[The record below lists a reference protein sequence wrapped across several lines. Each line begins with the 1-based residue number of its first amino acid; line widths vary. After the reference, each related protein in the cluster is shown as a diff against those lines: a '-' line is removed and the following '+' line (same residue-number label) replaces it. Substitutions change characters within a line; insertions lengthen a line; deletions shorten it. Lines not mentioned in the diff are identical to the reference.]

1 MNLPVKPYI
10 KNKLKTSYAV
20 EGPETQYTIDCGDGV
35 NVHTVSEKARQ
46 AFQHLDHSLAQNYP
60 HTVVMKE
67 SIQRYWQDIVP
78 LAPERIFLGEG
89 SQSLLYDVCRL
100 FLEPGDR
107 VTGIGPCYAEFA
119 SDVGMWGAEY
129 DFVPLRPENR
139 FRFDPEPP

>member
-46 AFQHLDHSLAQNYP
+46 ALQHLDHSLAQNYP

-78 LAPERIFLGEG
+78 LPLIF
-89 SQSLLYDVCRL
+89 RAW
-100 FLEPGDR
+100 
-107 VTGIGPCYAEFA
+107 GPCHGHRTLLRGVCQRRGH
-119 SDVGMWGAEY
+119 VGGGI
-129 DFVPLRPENR
+129 
-139 FRFDPEPP
+139 